1 MKRLIL
7 PYFSL
12 FILGVLGAHITKKV
26 QSGTFPI
33 WATIGPSIFS
43 GVLWGWIAQRSQSL
57 SLMSVLFDVVY
68 TAAFV
73 FGFFLLGDR
82 LTPLQIAGFVVSLI
96 GVVMMA
102 A

>member
-1 MKRLIL
+1 MRRLIL

-26 QSGTFPI
+26 QSGTLPI
-33 WATIGPSIFS
+33 WATVGPSILS

-82 LTPLQIAGFVVSLI
+82 LTPFQIAGFIVSLI
-96 GVVMMA
+96 GVAMMA
-102 A
+102 T

>member
-1 MKRLIL
+1 MKNLIL
-7 PYFSL
+7 PYVSM
-12 FILGVLGAHITKKV
+12 FITGVIGALVTKKV
-26 QSGTFPI
+26 QVGSLPI
-33 WATIGPSIFS
+33 WAPVGPSILS
-43 GVLWGWIAQRSQSL
+43 GFLWGWISRQSTNL
-57 SLMSVLFDVVY
+57 SLMSVLVDVIY

-82 LTPLQIAGFVVSLI
+82 LTPLQIAGFIVSLV